1 LQDNARR
8 HDNERHGTSK
18 LRAFIGSR
26 DKRWTVGYVC
36 ARAFA
41 LRPLEV
47 AVLVVARAARV
58 EGELSGRNWRA
69 SMESRFLGRT
79 GERLSAIGFGC
90 MGLVGWYGAR
100 NDAESGAT
108 LLEAIDRGM
117 NHVDTAASYQNGENE
132 KFVGSLIR
140 DRRSSVFLATK
151 YGITRTP
158 EGVLK
163 IDNRPESIRACCE
176 ASLQRLGIERIDL
189 FYLHRIDPSVP
200 IEESMGALKELI
212 GAGKIRHV
220 GLSECSVQT
229 LRRAC
234 AVHPVA
240 AVQSEYS
247 LWSREPE
254 NGMLAAC
261 RELSVGFVAYS
272 PLGRGFLA
280 GNFRTLRDLPADDHR
295 RQVPR
300 FQEGR
305 IEHNAAIADAV
316 NELARRKGCTA
327 AQLALAW
334 VLAQGVLVIPG
345 MKTRAHLQENLG
357 ALDLTLTRAE
367 QKQIN
372 TEVEAIT
379 VRGERHAPAMMKV
392 LDG

>member
-1 LQDNARR
+1 
-8 HDNERHGTSK
+8 
-18 LRAFIGSR
+18 
-26 DKRWTVGYVC
+26 
-36 ARAFA
+36 
-41 LRPLEV
+41 
-47 AVLVVARAARV
+47 
-58 EGELSGRNWRA
+58 
-69 SMESRFLGRT
+69 METRLLGRT

-90 MGLVGWYGAR
+90 MGLVGWYGTR
-100 NDAESGAT
+100 DDAESRAT

-117 NHVDTAASYQNGENE
+117 NHLDTAASYQNGANE

-140 DRRSSVFLATK
+140 DRRRSVFLATK

-163 IDNRPESIRACCE
+163 IDNRPESLRAACDG
-176 ASLQRLGIERIDL
+176 SLQRLGIERIDL

-200 IEESMGALKELI
+200 IEESVGALKELI
-212 GAGKIRHV
+212 AAGKIRHI
-220 GLSECSVQT
+220 GLSECGVST

-247 LWSREPE
+247 LWSRDPE
-254 NGMLAAC
+254 NAMLAAC
-261 RELSVGFVAYS
+261 RELGVGFVAYS

-280 GNFRTLRDLPADDHR
+280 GNFRTLGDLPAEDHR

-300 FQEGR
+300 FQQGSV
-305 IEHNAAIADAV
+305 EHNAAIAD
-316 NELARRKGCTA
+316 LIKDFARRKSCTP
-327 AQLALAW
+327 AQLALSW

-345 MKTRAHLQENLG
+345 MKTRAHLTDNIG

-367 QKQIN
+367 QKELNSQID
-372 TEVEAIT
+372 AIT